1 MYIFPK
7 SDDGRRKCAAKGQ
20 VTHLTLSNIDW
31 RVRRAHLIQV
41 KLWASMW
48 TKSPVRLKKA
58 SFGVMQGFQS
68 KGMECVRSEFLDS
81 GAPSCHQLFHVK
93 HLWQEMRWFASIWVQ
108 WPRWTVC

>member
-1 MYIFPK
+1 MMHIFPK
-7 SDDGRRKCAAKGQ
+7 FSDGRHKCAF
-20 VTHLTLSNIDW
+20 VVCVWCLTLSNIDPPS
-31 RVRRAHLIQV
+31 RHPRNLQV

-93 HLWQEMRWFASIWVQ
+93 HL
-108 WPRWTVC
+108 